1 MPYNFIRIQSE
12 FKQAREHGQ
21 DHLVQIDAL
30 FPSISQNISRSQ
42 TISDSAGNFLTIPN
56 YFSQILSKKDYYYMT
71 KIKVIKFFNLFSL
84 TSPL

>member
-42 TISDSAGNFLTIPN
+42 TISDSAGNFLLFLIISRK
-56 YFSQILSKKDYYYMT
+56 FSQNRLLLLYD
-71 KIKVIKFFNLFSL
+71 
-84 TSPL
+84 